1 MENVCGGPYWAV
13 YRLSESSMYVSAFF
27 LTSEL
32 AAFALKPRAGVM
44 NKDMCEPDV

>member
-1 MENVCGGPYWAV
+1 
-13 YRLSESSMYVSAFF
+13 MYVEAPIGPFTDLVRVPCMFQPLF

-32 AAFALKPRAGVM
+32 AAFALKPIAGVM